1 MNNFDRIAWC
11 YDFVKRLVFGDML
24 DRASAHFLSKIPP
37 GSKVLI
43 IGGGTGRILDDISGE
58 LQITYLEKSVNML
71 RRAQR
76 RQSANV
82 DFVHIDLLDFQASK
96 KFDCIICPFFLDLF
110 TREMLGN
117 VMLKLKQ
124 SMVPGG
130 QLLVADF
137 SYRSSVLLKIMYLG
151 FRVSSN
157 IPAKSIPPIQEMI
170 VDSGFQLIDST
181 MFLNGQV
188 FSSYFRHVTN

>member
-1 MNNFDRIAWC
+1 MNNFDGIAWC
-11 YDFVKRLVFGDML
+11 YDFVKRLVFGDVL
-24 DRASAHFLSKIPP
+24 DQASAHFLSKIPP

-43 IGGGTGRILDDISGE
+43 IGGGTGRILNDISGE
-58 LQITYLEKSVNML
+58 LQITYLEKSANML
-71 RRAQR
+71 RRAQK
-76 RQSANV
+76 RQSTSV
-82 DFVHIDLLDFQASK
+82 DFEHIDFLDFQAPQ

-110 TREMLGN
+110 TQEMLGN
-117 VMLKLKQ
+117 VMLKLKE

-137 SYRSSVLLKIMYLG
+137 SHRSSVLLKVMYLG
-151 FRVSSN
+151 FRALSN

-170 VDSGFQLIDST
+170 TFSGFHLIDST

-188 FSSYFRHVTN
+188 FSSHFRHVSN